1 MEQLNLFNKTDG
13 FVNTCA
19 AAEMGQMF
27 PFSGLILSRKILLPF
42 CEHWAAAR
50 PVRMED
56 CPMFPD
62 TDLPLALIME
72 EILGW
77 ENKEDSA
84 TEKEDSA
91 S

>member
-1 MEQLNLFNKTDG
+1 M
-13 FVNTCA
+13 NTCA
-19 AAEMGQMF
+19 AAEMGEIS
-27 PFSGLILSRKILLPF
+27 PLSGLILSRKILLPF
-42 CEHWAAAR
+42 CEHWATAR

-77 ENKEDSA
+77 EKKPDSDKDD
-84 TEKEDSA
+84 EEE
-91 S
+91 

>member
-1 MEQLNLFNKTDG
+1 
-13 FVNTCA
+13 
-19 AAEMGQMF
+19 MGQMF
-27 PFSGLILSRKILLPF
+27 PFLGLILSRKILLPF

-77 ENKEDSA
+77 EKKEDSDK
-84 TEKEDSA
+84 EKEDAA

>member
-1 MEQLNLFNKTDG
+1 
-13 FVNTCA
+13 
-19 AAEMGQMF
+19 MGEIS
-27 PFSGLILSRKILLPF
+27 PLSWLILSSKILLPF

-77 ENKEDSA
+77 EKKEDSDK
-84 TEKEDSA
+84 EKEDST

>member
-1 MEQLNLFNKTDG
+1 
-13 FVNTCA
+13 
-19 AAEMGQMF
+19 MGEIS
-27 PFSGLILSRKILLPF
+27 PLSWLILSSKILLPF
-42 CEHWAAAR
+42 CEHRAVAR
-50 PVRMED
+50 PVRRED

-77 ENKEDSA
+77 EKKEDSDK
-84 TEKEDSA
+84 EKEDAA